1 MLKTTLQTKTVGTLL
16 IEKRKEKDLEIKDVS
31 LAIKIRSEY
40 LLALEEGRYNVF
52 RSEVY
57 LTGFLK
63 NYAKFLGIDTEKI
76 LAMYRR
82 ENERRNL
89 GEDSLI
95 TNPNNNKGLHV
106 SLTPNKIVAI
116 LAGVAV
122 FLVLVYLATYIGKV
136 LKKPDISISSPVTI
150 EQDGEGIYKT
160 DANFIELVGKAE
172 IGSKLTINDQE
183 LKLNN
188 FEKFTKE
195 FNLEPGTNSFIIK
208 GENQFGRSTTITL
221 VVTKEEGAITSSPT
235 PTPTPLVLSVS
246 MEVLKKDTNIIVLVD
261 GEKKTDRIYKV
272 GSSLE
277 FTAFKSFE
285 LIVANIPSVNLK
297 MNGATETLTQ
307 NNIWE
312 IINGEIIRK

>member
-16 IEKRKEKDLEIKDVS
+16 IEKRKEKDLEIKDIS
-31 LAIKIRSEY
+31 LAIKIRAEY
-40 LLALEEGRYNVF
+40 LLALEEGKYNIF

-82 ENERRNL
+82 ENERKNP
-89 GEDSLI
+89 GEDSLV
-95 TNPNNNKGLHV
+95 TKPNNNGLHI
-106 SLTPNKIVAI
+106 SLTPNKIVTI
-116 LAGVAV
+116 LAGLAV

-136 LKKPDISISSPVTI
+136 LKKPEISISSPVTI

-160 DANFIELVGKAE
+160 DANFIELIGKAE
-172 IGSKLTINDQE
+172 IGSKLSINDQE

-195 FNLEPGTNSFIIK
+195 FNLEPGTNTFIIK
-208 GENQFGRSTTITL
+208 GENQFGRSTTLTL
-221 VVTKEEGAITSSPT
+221 VVTKEAGVITSTPT
-235 PTPTPLVLSVS
+235 PTPTPLVLSIS
-246 MEVLKKDTNIIVLVD
+246 MEVIKKDTNIIVLID
-261 GEKKTDRIYKV
+261 GEKKTDRLYKV

-285 LIVANIPSVNLK
+285 LIVVNIPSVTLK
-297 MNGATETLTQ
+297 LNGATQTLSK

-312 IINGEIIRK
+312 IINEEIIKK